1 MNSKLGTA
9 IVAVGGNALIIDN
22 EHKTV
27 PDQFEAAAIA
37 MGYVADM
44 VAAGWNV
51 VITHGN
57 GPQVGYI
64 LRRSELA
71 LHELH
76 PVPMDYAGA
85 DTQGAIGYMFQKALR
100 NEFRRRGIEREVV
113 SVVTQVRVERDDP
126 AFAQPSKPI
135 GSFMDRQTAEGRALK
150 LGWRVCED
158 AGRGWRRVVPSP
170 RPVEV
175 MELAAIRTLTQAGF
189 VVVACG
195 GGGIPV
201 IEKENGKLRGVE
213 AVIDKDY
220 ASSLLAQQLQAD
232 LFLITTSVE
241 KVALHYGDPDERW
254 LDRATLTEARDYYA
268 AGHFPAGSMGPKMT
282 AIIDYLTAGGE
293 RGLITD
299 PANIG
304 RALSG
309 ENGTTFVPD

>member
-1 MNSKLGTA
+1 VSSTGCTA
-9 IVAVGGNALIIDN
+9 VVAVGGNALIADSD
-22 EHKTV
+22 HKTV
-27 PDQFEAAAIA
+27 PDQFEAAGVA

-44 VAAGWNV
+44 ISAGWNV

-64 LRRSELA
+64 LRRSELSM
-71 LHELH
+71 HELH

-100 NEFRRRGIEREVV
+100 NELHQRGIQREIV
-113 SVVTQVRVERDDP
+113 SVVTQVRVERHDP
-126 AFAQPSKPI
+126 AFADPSKPI
-135 GSFMDRQTAEGRALK
+135 GSFMDEELAEQRALNQ
-150 LGWRVCED
+150 GWMVRED

-175 MELAAIRTLTQAGF
+175 MELAAIRTLAQMGF

-201 IEKENGKLRGVE
+201 IEKENGNLLGVE
-213 AVIDKDY
+213 AVIDKDH
-220 ASSLLAQQLQAD
+220 ASSLLARQLNAD

-241 KVALHYGDPDERW
+241 KVALYYGEPGQRW
-254 LDRATLTEARDYYA
+254 LARVTLNEVMDYYV
-268 AGHFPAGSMGPKMT
+268 AGHFPAGSMGPKIKAM
-282 AIIDYLTAGGE
+282 IDYLSAGGQ
-293 RGLITD
+293 RGLITN

-304 RALSG
+304 RALAG
-309 ENGTTFVPD
+309 EAGTVLVPD